1 MSKEEK
7 ELLRKQMAFEEKE
20 SHRWLDMFQSGEQIA
35 RANPGTE
42 DVVVGDSESD
52 IQEIFAEVRDLPQNC
67 HFVIRGCQD
76 RAVGGRDDAQSVDQV
91 LSGATTQIIR
101 EVQISE
107 RVSKI
112 TGETRPRRKSRSA
125 RLAQI
130 SVRSVQLTLRGPS
143 RPGGRLA
150 DVTLNAVEAVE
161 LAPPEGG
168 GPIHWVLFTTLSIDI
183 VDNLVRIIKSYAC
196 RWNIELY
203 FETLK
208 TGLKIEKLKY
218 ETLERYLKAF
228 ALHTIVGW
236 RVEYLKGAARI
247 DSEAS
252 VEKYF
257 TADAW
262 TLTYLVYH
270 DGGDLP
276 EEPPTITEFMLIV
289 AELTGWQRKKNQGPP
304 WLHYDLAWDPKNGS
318 VCGCFPNLQKSKSK
332 KWGIKRLAAAAGRV
346 TSTNRNQKRRSK
358 PLGGRSAAAR
368 PWVSRLGRKQPRAA
382 WGRE

>member
-130 SVRSVQLTLRGPS
+130 SVRSVQLTRRGPS

-161 LAPPEGG
+161 LDPPEGEE
-168 GPIHWVLFTTLSIDI
+168 PIRWVLFTTLSIDT
-183 VDNLVRIIKSYAC
+183 VDNLVRIINSYAC

-203 FETLK
+203 FKTLK

-228 ALHTIVGW
+228 VLHTIVSW

-257 TADAW
+257 TADEGA
-262 TLTYLVYH
+262 LTYLVYH
-270 DGGDLP
+270 DGGELP

-289 AELTGWQRKKNQGPP
+289 AELAGWQRKKNQGPS
-304 WLHYDLAWDPKNGS
+304 GS
-318 VCGCFPNLQKSKSK
+318 MTIWRGIQKMEAYADAFQIYK
-332 KWGIKRLAAAAGRV
+332 KANKR
-346 TSTNRNQKRRSK
+346 S
-358 PLGGRSAAAR
+358 GG
-368 PWVSRLGRKQPRAA
+368 
-382 WGRE
+382 